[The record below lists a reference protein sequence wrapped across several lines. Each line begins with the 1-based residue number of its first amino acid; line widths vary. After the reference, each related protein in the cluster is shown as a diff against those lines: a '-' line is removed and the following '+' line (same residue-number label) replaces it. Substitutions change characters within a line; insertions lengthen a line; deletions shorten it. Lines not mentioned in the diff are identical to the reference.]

1 MLELTAIKIADYLG
15 NDLTAISK
23 GTTKTVQA
31 IEIAVEK
38 INEKKICK
46 YLSLTPVT
54 TMLRFAIG
62 KFIEEKCEA
71 SLFSLFFSQY
81 FRLVIPPSDDPS

>member
-23 GTTKTVQA
+23 GTTKTIRG
-31 IEIAVEK
+31 IEMAVKK

-54 TMLRFAIG
+54 LPG
-62 KFIEEKCEA
+62 KAKKLSGIY
-71 SLFSLFFSQY
+71 SLI
-81 FRLVIPPSDDPS
+81 IPYIFK